1 MKKIYLSF
9 LVFISFGVKAATL
22 DDLEQSCQDIGF
34 KPKTEKFGDC
44 VIELKKR
51 DGNSNLGQSKNS
63 ASNNQN
69 PSDVKQ
75 CNDFG
80 YRQGTDGFA
89 QCLQKFSMYRQYQA
103 EENEKYSQQVAEYQ
117 ERKAAYDKEVAIQK
131 NLKLMQFGLNMAAGT
146 SPYASENIGNA
157 GRMSLGLPPLPPS
170 QPQVQNF
177 SITNLKSGQ
186 MTHCSATGNLINCY

>member
-1 MKKIYLSF
+1 MKKLLLLF
-9 LVFISFGVKAATL
+9 LLFFSSICLADV
-22 DDLEQSCQDIGF
+22 LEDYKSACKDIGF

-44 VIELKKR
+44 VIEFKKR

-75 CNDFG
+75 CIDFG
-80 YRQGTDGFA
+80 YKQGTDGFA
-89 QCLQKFSMYRQYQA
+89 QCLQKFSIYRQYQA
-103 EENEKYSQQVAEYQ
+103 EENRKYSQQLAEYQ
-117 ERKAAYDKEVAIQK
+117 ERKAAYDEEVAIQK